1 MTRRRG
7 RTRHFDCQ
15 GSRVARRA
23 RACALRAKRCRRGP
37 YLIVGHRRAV
47 RRAEGCVRDVP
58 GVRRIRGARHFRCTS
73 CQSQQHTWIEDDST
87 FGVALGVPVRAA
99 RCERCACLSTT
110 SASRERRRGTDPYPG
125 RRGRRAAK
133 RELRAFSAALTVP
146 IDSVIRRVN
155 RVAASNVDRGKI
167 GRVSVGLSGRGQ
179 DARGSRG
186 SSAGARDFHDETWGQ
201 DVDWRFVWT
210 TSRTLSRGRGLRV
223 CGRHRR
229 ACYVAFSL
237 A

>member
-1 MTRRRG
+1 M
-7 RTRHFDCQ
+7 
-15 GSRVARRA
+15 ARRA
-23 RACALRAKRCRRGP
+23 RARALRAKRCRRGP

-146 IDSVIRRVN
+146 IDSV
-155 RVAASNVDRGKI
+155 ASTESRPVTWTEEKSV
-167 GRVSVGLSGRGQ
+167 VSVGLSGRGQ